1 MKALSRPSGVF
12 ARPESANQRIPVLRN
27 GGRAAVVP
35 LVPLV
40 VFLGV
45 VLAASTVVPAS
56 KAGRSTDSIT
66 ANKLKPIACSALTLA
81 GITTGSGTFSDTAAS
96 NLVLGSAGVDTIR
109 GQGGNDCI
117 VGGAGNDSL
126 RGDGGT
132 DVCIGGAGTDT
143 FDVSCETRIQ

>member
-1 MKALSRPSGVF
+1 MTWLPRS
-12 ARPESANQRIPVLRN
+12 
-27 GGRAAVVP
+27 GRAAVLP

-45 VLAASTVVPAS
+45 VLTASTVVPAS
-56 KAGRSTDSIT
+56 KAGRDTQSID
-66 ANKLKPIACSALTLA
+66 ANDLKPASCS
-81 GITTGSGTFSDTAAS
+81 GITLNGILTGSGTFNDSS
-96 NLVLGSAGVDTIR
+96 QPHLVLGSAAVDTIR

-117 VGGAGNDSL
+117 LGGAGNDSL

-143 FDVSCETRIQ
+143 FHSSCETRIQ

>member
-1 MKALSRPSGVF
+1 MSVLSRS
-12 ARPESANQRIPVLRN
+12 
-27 GGRAAVVP
+27 GRAVVLP

-45 VLAASTVVPAS
+45 VFAASTVVPAS
-56 KAGRSTDSIT
+56 KAGRDTDSIT
-66 ANKLKPIACSALTLA
+66 ANKLKPTACSALTLA

-96 NLVLGSAGVDTIR
+96 NLVLGSAVVDTIR

-117 VGGAGNDSL
+117 LGGGGNDSL
-126 RGDGGT
+126 RGDSGT

-143 FDVSCETRIQ
+143 FDTTCETRIQ